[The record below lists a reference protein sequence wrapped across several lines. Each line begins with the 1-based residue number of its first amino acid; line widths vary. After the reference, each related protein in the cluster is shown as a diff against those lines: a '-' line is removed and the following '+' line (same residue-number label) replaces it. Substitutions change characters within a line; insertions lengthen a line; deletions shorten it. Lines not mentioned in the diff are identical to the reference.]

1 MHLDIELLLVYKYE
15 CVFILVVS
23 ILRRLTQIRPNVWR
37 VMTKRGEWG
46 GQVFLFCFFGVYR
59 RKINQQINR
68 NRIIKIISKS
78 VYNHLGGEFFL
89 VKWVMGF
96 NEYLQP

>member
-46 GQVFLFCFFGVYR
+46 TSVFVLFFWCVQKKNQSTDKQKSNNQNHIEISIQSFG
-59 RKINQQINR
+59 
-68 NRIIKIISKS
+68 
-78 VYNHLGGEFFL
+78 G
-89 VKWVMGF
+89 
-96 NEYLQP
+96 

>member
-46 GQVFLFCFFGVYR
+46 DKCFCFVFWCVQKKNQSTDKQKSNNQNHIEISIQSFG
-59 RKINQQINR
+59 
-68 NRIIKIISKS
+68 
-78 VYNHLGGEFFL
+78 G
-89 VKWVMGF
+89 
-96 NEYLQP
+96 